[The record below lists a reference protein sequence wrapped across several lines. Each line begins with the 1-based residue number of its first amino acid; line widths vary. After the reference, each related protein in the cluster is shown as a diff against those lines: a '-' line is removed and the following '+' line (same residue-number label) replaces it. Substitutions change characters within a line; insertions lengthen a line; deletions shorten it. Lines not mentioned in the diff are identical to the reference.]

1 MPATS
6 CKPSRWL
13 EIAFGR
19 AAFETGEAY
28 SRALNA
34 RSHGSSYETAWTV
47 RRKRYVVRTDSTQ
60 STRSDQGPN
69 VSDAECSQR
78 SASAARR
85 QDRPEADVCRWSLS
99 GAP

>member
-60 STRSDQGPN
+60 STRSDQG
-69 VSDAECSQR
+69 AERQRCGVQPTLSLSLSQVGPGQPPFAMG
-78 SASAARR
+78 SF
-85 QDRPEADVCRWSLS
+85 QDR
-99 GAP
+99 

>member
-60 STRSDQGPN
+60 STRSDQG
-69 VSDAECSQR
+69 AECQRCGVQPTLSLSRSQVGPGQPPFAMG
-78 SASAARR
+78 SF
-85 QDRPEADVCRWSLS
+85 QDR
-99 GAP
+99 